1 MTCYESL
8 TQRRRKNRNK
18 QKAAANTSK
27 ALPEPPKQE
36 SILTTFSTSTDGG
49 LETPQSESDKPRS
62 SHASHR
68 HEVQPPH
75 PPREAPSEPKGK
87 LIGSETVTN
96 LIIVS

>member
-36 SILTTFSTSTDGG
+36 SIITTMSNSTEGP
-49 LETPQSESDKPRS
+49 ETPLSEPDKARS
-62 SHASHR
+62 PHSSHR
-68 HEVQPPH
+68 HEVQPP
-75 PPREAPSEPKGK
+75 RELAANNVSESKGK
-87 LIGSETVTN
+87 FSE
-96 LIIVS
+96 LCRSHA